1 MGSLTVSR
9 EFERIQNADMN
20 WKMPTPTVHWSMSSV
35 LFYLHCQEMN
45 DLFYLNFYFYLSA
58 SQPQIVTQGGDEL
71 QGRVVITSNICTC
84 SSEGNEVC
92 IVKQN
97 RAFVRN
103 HLNWCVS
110 QWLVSFCFVLFF
122 LVLAWNCKM
131 LNIVLFRPIVC
142 QSTHQSPLSFAASN
156 HWQRGFISQTDI
168 STKQETDDFF
178 FFLYCFVLMGHTAL
192 PQQGVFHLCLSFSW
206 QYVTLLSVCLS
217 VWKKKIAG
225 IQCFSDVF

>member
-1 MGSLTVSR
+1 
-9 EFERIQNADMN
+9 
-20 WKMPTPTVHWSMSSV
+20 
-35 LFYLHCQEMN
+35 MN
-45 DLFYLNFYFYLSA
+45 DLFYLNFSFYLSA

-110 QWLVSFCFVLFF
+110 QWLVSFFFVFLFF

-178 FFLYCFVLMGHTAL
+178 FFSLLFCFNGTHGFATAR
-192 PQQGVFHLCLSFSW
+192 CLSLVLEFFM
-206 QYVTLLSVCLS
+206 TVCDFAECMFVSL
-217 VWKKKIAG
+217 KKKKLRG
-225 IQCFSDVF
+225 SNVLVMFFSKTGQFNDTFAKTSPFEYLMWPFIFASVFLM